1 MSPTL
6 YVVDDDASVR
16 EGLSILF
23 EISGFRVELF
33 QTGQA
38 LLARRPSG
46 FGCILLDMRMPDMD
60 GLQVQEALIRQ
71 GNTLPILFMS
81 AYGDI
86 PQTVL
91 AIKGG
96 AADFL
101 IKPVDG
107 ALLMARVEDVLA
119 DYRASYERQQ
129 ASGRL
134 RSAIALL
141 SARERQ
147 ILALS
152 AAGMNSS
159 AIAEQ
164 LAISPRTVEA
174 HRSHI
179 VAKTGTQSLAD
190 LFRLASVCGLSLR

>member
-6 YVVDDDASVR
+6 YVVDDDESVR
-16 EGLSILF
+16 DGLATLF
-23 EISGFRVELF
+23 EVSGFTVEVF
-33 QTGQA
+33 DSGRA
-38 LLARRPSG
+38 LLARKPEG
-46 FGCILLDMRMPDMD
+46 FGCILLDLRMPDMD
-60 GLQVQEALIRQ
+60 GLQVQEALAQQ
-71 GNTLPILFMS
+71 GNTLPVLFMS

-107 ALLMARVEDVLA
+107 AALMLRVEEVLE
-119 DYRASYERQQ
+119 DYRGSYEHQR
-129 ASGRL
+129 AGREL
-134 RSAIALL
+134 RIAIDRL

-147 ILALS
+147 ILKLS
-152 AAGMNSS
+152 ATGKNSQ
-159 AIAEQ
+159 AIAGE
-164 LAISPRTVEA
+164 LGISPRTVEA

-179 VAKTGTQSLAD
+179 AAKTGTQSLAD
-190 LFRLASVCGLSLR
+190 LFRLASMHSLILH